1 MTHTLVSLISIVIGI
16 IGGNTAGYFFN
27 KYSFGLVGNTIVG
40 VFGSV
45 FLIKSLGRLGFSPKF
60 IVHAGNVDF
69 FLFTLNA
76 VVSFLGG
83 AFGLLFIYKLKKK
96 MNS

>member
-1 MTHTLVSLISIVIGI
+1 MTLTLISLISIVIGI
-16 IGGNTAGYFFN
+16 IGGNTAGYIFKN
-27 KYSFGLVGNTIVG
+27 HSFGLVGNTIVG

-76 VVSFLGG
+76 AVSFLGG
-83 AFGLLFIYKLKKK
+83 AIGVFLIFKLKKR